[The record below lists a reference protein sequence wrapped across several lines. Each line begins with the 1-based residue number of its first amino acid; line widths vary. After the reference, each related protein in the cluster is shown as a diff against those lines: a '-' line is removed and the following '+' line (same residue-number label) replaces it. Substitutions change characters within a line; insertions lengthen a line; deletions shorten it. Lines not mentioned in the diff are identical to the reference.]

1 MAKLARWQPVTELE
15 RWFDRFD
22 HMFDRML
29 ARFFRDW
36 ERDFWGLDWWR
47 ERWVPAMEVSETS
60 DAYIVRVD
68 LPGVK
73 TADIEVTLQDDILT
87 IKGKRERSEER
98 KDETVHF
105 IERSRGEFVRS
116 LRVPTDVK
124 VDAIEAS
131 YKDGVLEVRL
141 PKSEES
147 KPRRI
152 EVKTA

>member
-1 MAKLARWQPVTELE
+1 MAKLARWQPITEVE

-22 HMFDRML
+22 RLFDRMIS
-29 ARFFRDW
+29 RFFRDL
-36 ERDFWGLDWWR
+36 ERDFWGLDWRW
-47 ERWVPAMEVSETS
+47 ERWVSAMEVSETP
-60 DAYIVRVD
+60 DAYIVRVE

-73 TADIEVTLQDDILT
+73 TEDIEVTLQDDILT
-87 IKGKRERSEER
+87 IKGKRERSEEH

-105 IERSRGEFVRS
+105 VERAYGEFVRS
-116 LRVPTDVK
+116 LRIPTDVK

-131 YKDGVLEVRL
+131 YKDGVLEIRL

-152 EVKTA
+152 EVKAA

>member
-1 MAKLARWQPVTELE
+1 MAKLARWQPITELE

-22 HMFDRML
+22 RML
-29 ARFFRDW
+29 TRFFRDW

-60 DAYIVRVD
+60 DAYIVRVE

-73 TADIEVTLQDDILT
+73 TDDIEVTLQEDILT

-98 KDETVHF
+98 KDETIHF
-105 IERSRGEFVRS
+105 VERSYGEFVRS
-116 LRVPTDVK
+116 LRIPTDVK
-124 VDAIEAS
+124 VDAVEAS

-152 EVKTA
+152 EVKAA